1 MSAGVDMK
9 YCRSIVVGGR
19 RYRASETMCEIFL
32 AHVSDTISRGA
43 TETVPLLHEG
53 GVDMLLIGPSTKV
66 RVEPSTPLAA

>member
-1 MSAGVDMK
+1 MSAGVDTK
-9 YCRSIVVGGR
+9 YCRIVVVGGQ

-53 GVDMLLIGPSTKV
+53 GVDMLLIGPSTTV
-66 RVEPSTPLAA
+66 RVESAAPLAA

>member
-9 YCRSIVVGGR
+9 YCRTIVVGGR
-19 RYRASETMCEIFL
+19 RFQASETMCEIFL

-53 GVDMLLIGPSTKV
+53 GVDMLLISPTTTV
-66 RVEPSTPLAA
+66 RVEPATPLAA